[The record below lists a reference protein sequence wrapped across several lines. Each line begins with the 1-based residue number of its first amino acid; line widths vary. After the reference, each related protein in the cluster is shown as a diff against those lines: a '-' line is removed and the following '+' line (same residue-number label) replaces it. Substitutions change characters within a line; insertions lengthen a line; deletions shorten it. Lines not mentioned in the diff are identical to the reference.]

1 MAKKAAW
8 WSLGTPLVV
17 FLLVIAACAFVIQQQ
32 TSPLVSVTQ
41 WMGGLFEG
49 FSSPTKSPICPS
61 GYTFYTDSVGE
72 SLCCKGTI
80 NPFTH
85 TCSVSA
91 TASTAADSYGGI
103 CAFRPGVSSPL
114 SPGTSLPL
122 CATVTDAIQ
131 VSNNNT
137 KCPPSLPNYVA
148 ITPSGTTT
156 LRESCCKTGPNADG
170 TDCSPADITAKTFC
184 RINPTSTFS
193 GTDCTVV
200 KLSDQS
206 GGCPVGLQSATY
218 TMGTTETNENS
229 ALAGVS
235 VPACMGIEHS
245 CFPDNVA
252 QYFKTNNLFSKIP
265 SDPKKWVYSCSGYQQ
280 YYVAN
285 DRSDTSMV
293 TDYV

>member
-1 MAKKAAW
+1 MAKKATW

-17 FLLVIAACAFVIQQQ
+17 LLLVVAACAFVVQQQ

-49 FSSPTKSPICPS
+49 FNSPIKSPTCPS
-61 GYTFYTDSVGE
+61 GYTFYTDPVGE
-72 SLCCKGTI
+72 SLCCRGTI

-91 TASTAADSYGGI
+91 TAPTAADPYGGV
-103 CAFRPGVSSPL
+103 CAFRPGVPSS
-114 SPGTSLPL
+114 SGTPLPL
-122 CATVTDAIQ
+122 CATVADAMQ
-131 VSNNNT
+131 TSNNT
-137 KCPPSLPNYVA
+137 EKCPPSLPNYVA
-148 ITPSGTTT
+148 VTPSGTTT
-156 LRESCCKTGPNADG
+156 LLESCCKTGPNAEG
-170 TDCSPADITAKTFC
+170 TDCTPTDITAKTFC
-184 RINPTSTFS
+184 RINPTATFQ
-193 GTDCTVV
+193 GTKCELV

-206 GGCPVGLQSATY
+206 GGCPAGLQKATY
-218 TMGTTETNENS
+218 TMGPTEINKNA

-235 VPACMGIEHS
+235 VPACMGMERS

-252 QYFKTNNLFSKIP
+252 QHFRDKSLFSTIP
-265 SDPKKWVYSCSGYQQ
+265 SDPTKWVYSCSGYNK

-293 TDYV
+293 TGYV

>member
-1 MAKKAAW
+1 VNAQGGLQSAAAATLALDD
-8 WSLGTPLVV
+8 LGLTVGDGAASTFTGDITLTDGATLTLDGANLSGVDV
-17 FLLVIAACAFVIQQQ
+17 ASVAGGDAVTLAGIALTGADAANYSIAA
-32 TSPLVSVTQ
+32 T
-41 WMGGLFEG
+41 
-49 FSSPTKSPICPS
+49 
-61 GYTFYTDSVGE
+61 
-72 SLCCKGTI
+72 
-80 NPFTH
+80 
-85 TCSVSA
+85 A
-91 TASTAADSYGGI
+91 T
-103 CAFRPGVSSPL
+103 
-114 SPGTSLPL
+114 
-122 CATVTDAIQ
+122 
-131 VSNNNT
+131 NT
-137 KCPPSLPNYVA
+137 
-148 ITPSGTTT
+148 
-156 LRESCCKTGPNADG
+156 
-170 TDCSPADITAKTFC
+170 ADITAKTFC

-206 GGCPVGLQSATY
+206 GGCPVGLQTVTY
-218 TMGTTETNENS
+218 TMGTTETNKNS

-293 TDYV
+293 TEYV

>member
-1 MAKKAAW
+1 MAKKSAW

-17 FLLVIAACAFVIQQQ
+17 FLLVIAACAFVIRQQ

-85 TCSVSA
+85 TCSVS
-91 TASTAADSYGGI
+91 STTPDSYGGI

-131 VSNNNT
+131 LSNNNT

-148 ITPSGTTT
+148 TTPLNSTTFQ
-156 LRESCCKTGPNADG
+156 ESCCKTGPNTNG
-170 TDCSPADITAKTFC
+170 TDCSPSDITAKTFC
-184 RINPTSTFS
+184 RINPTSTFT
-193 GTDCTVV
+193 GTNCTLV
-200 KLSDQS
+200 KLADES
-206 GGCPVGLQSATY
+206 GPCPVGLQASTY
-218 TMGTTETNENS
+218 TMGTTEISKNS
-229 ALAGVS
+229 ELLGVS
-235 VPACMGIEHS
+235 VPACMGIQHS

-252 QYFKTNNLFSKIP
+252 RHFKTNNLFTKIP
-265 SDPKKWVYSCSGYQQ
+265 TDPTKWVYSCSGYKK
-280 YYVAN
+280 YYVDN
-285 DRSDTSMV
+285 DPTDTSIV
-293 TDYV
+293 TEYV